1 MAAAG
6 DQRAAEALNK
16 RIVAVLNS
24 GSGSGTTESEARV
37 KAIFADAGLD
47 HAVVTRVGP
56 AKIGAALDEA
66 LAHAD
71 VVVVLGG
78 DGTIRTAAD
87 KCRASAVFLLPLP
100 GGTMNMLPKALYGHR
115 AWPEALA
122 DTLADP
128 EVHEVSGGKA
138 GDHGFFVAAMLGAPT
153 LWADAREA
161 VRGGRL
167 VEAVKRSVTAARR
180 GMSEPLDYEFGEAL
194 RGSAEAVVVVCPL
207 ISKVMDEH
215 ERSLEAAALDPDA
228 AGLFRL
234 GFHALFD
241 DWRTDESVSRAKV
254 RTVRVTAHG
263 RVPMILDGEKMRM
276 GRWVEI
282 TFTPLAFRALVP
294 GQAARE
300 AGEAAES
307 MLEMAGDPTRERGQS
322 AG

>member
-16 RIVAVLNS
+16 RVVAVLNS
-24 GSGSGTTESEARV
+24 GSGSCNEESEARAN
-37 KAIFADAGLD
+37 AIFAQAGLP
-47 HAVVTRVGP
+47 HAVVTRVEP
-56 AKIGAALDEA
+56 AKIDAALDEA
-66 LAHAD
+66 IAHAD
-71 VVVVLGG
+71 VLVVLGG

-87 KCRASAVFLLPLP
+87 KCRASKIFLLPLP
-100 GGTMNMLPKALYGHR
+100 GGTMNMLPKALYGQR

-122 DTLADP
+122 DTLADS

-167 VEAVKRSVTAARR
+167 VEAVKRSITAARR
-180 GMSEPLDYEFGEAL
+180 GMSEPLDYQFGEAL

-207 ISKVMDEH
+207 ISKVMSEDE
-215 ERSLEAAALDPDA
+215 RCLEAAALDPDA

-241 DWRTDESVSRAKV
+241 DWRADESVSRAKV
-254 RTVRVTAHG
+254 RQVVVTGHG
-263 RVPMILDGEKMRM
+263 RVPVILDGEKTRM
-276 GRWVEI
+276 GRRVEI
-282 TFTPLAFRALVP
+282 SFTPVAFRALVP
-294 GQAARE
+294 GAAARE
-300 AGEAAES
+300 AGEGVKS
-307 MLEMAGDPTRERGQS
+307 VLEMARDPTRERGQG
-322 AG
+322 AR